1 MLWIVTPVVYFCN
14 YWSAMSY
21 PIVSSNLYDNQAEL
35 YDISKIVNK
44 DLSFNLTM
52 YEAYSPVIM
61 TPYFAITYGTSFMA
75 VVASFIH
82 VALYYG
88 SDIWLIAKTQ
98 CDRKLRRIRNSRFG
112 RALSKLFQDKPSS
125 PKEIGVDSDHTEF
138 GTTSA
143 PKLNLT
149 LSGLDTSGLDA
160 YTLDGSRRNS
170 ESASYRADLEGGMAA
185 GHGAEER
192 PSFQQSSHY
201 RQLSQPY
208 DDFQAS
214 VHNHHHRHHHH
225 HSSCEDNR
233 EQIPTEMFGTEDI
246 HTRLMRAYP
255 EVFFLSYF
263 VFMIKAPL
271 LVLHGS

>member
-1 MLWIVTPVVYFCN
+1 MLWIVTPVVYFSN

-98 CDRKLRRIRNSRFG
+98 CSRKLRRVKNSRLG
-112 RALSKLFQDKPSS
+112 RALTKLFQDKPSLS
-125 PKEIGVDSDHTEF
+125 PKEIDVDLDHTGF

-143 PKLNLT
+143 PKVNLT
-149 LSGLDTSGLDA
+149 LSGLGASTLDT

-170 ESASYRADLEGGMAA
+170 ESVSFRTDLEGGMAA
-185 GHGAEER
+185 GYGAEER

-208 DDFQAS
+208 DGFQAS
-214 VHNHHHRHHHH
+214 VHNHHHHHH
-225 HSSCEDNR
+225 HSYCEDDR
-233 EQIPTEMFGTEDI
+233 QQIPTEMFGTEDI

-255 EVFFLSYF
+255 EVFFCHILS
-263 VFMIKAPL
+263 
-271 LVLHGS
+271 S